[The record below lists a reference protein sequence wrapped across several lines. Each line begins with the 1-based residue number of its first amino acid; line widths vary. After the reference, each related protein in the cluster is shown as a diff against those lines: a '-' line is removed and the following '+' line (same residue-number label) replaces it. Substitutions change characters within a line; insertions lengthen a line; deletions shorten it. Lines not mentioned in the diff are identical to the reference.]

1 MCPVIYMGRK
11 IYKMQI
17 VEEETKKLISIE
29 NLKKYFAIKQGLFS
43 SPMYVKAVDDISFHI
58 PKNSIFGIV
67 GESGS
72 GKTTI
77 GRTILRLIEPTSGVI
92 KYLSTNIT
100 SLNPKELRMFRRKM
114 QIVSQ
119 DPYNSLHPR
128 KLVKNIIGEG
138 LQIHFKLS
146 SEEIYHRVKDILEQ
160 VGLREE
166 HMFRYAH
173 EFSGG
178 QRQRIAVARALV
190 LKPEFL
196 VLDEPT
202 SALDVS
208 VQAVILKMLKSLR
221 QEFSLTYLF
230 ITHDLAV
237 IDYMADYVA
246 VMYLGQILE
255 IGTKNELFSSP
266 MHPYTLILLNSIPH
280 PDPRMKK
287 KKVLPR
293 GEIPS
298 PINPPSGC
306 RFHTRCPYMKNICS
320 KQEPEIREISKGHFV
335 KCHFPLD

>member
-1 MCPVIYMGRK
+1 
-11 IYKMQI
+11 MQTDEAK
-17 VEEETKKLISIE
+17 VEAKNLISIE
-29 NLKKYFAIKQGLFS
+29 HLKKYFAIKQGLFS
-43 SPMYVKAVDDISFHI
+43 SAKYVKAVDDVSFDI
-58 PKNSIFGIV
+58 PKNSVFGIV

-77 GRTILRLIEPTSGVI
+77 GRTILRLIEPISGVI
-92 KYLSTNIT
+92 RYLSTDIT
-100 SLNPKELRMFRRKM
+100 SLNMRELRIFRRKM

-138 LQIHFKLS
+138 LQIHFNLS
-146 SEEIYHRVKDILEQ
+146 SEEIYKKVRDILEQ

-178 QRQRIAVARALV
+178 QRQRISVARALV

-202 SALDVS
+202 SSLDVS
-208 VQAVILKMLKSLR
+208 VQAVILKMFKDLKR
-221 QEFSLTYLF
+221 EFSLTYLF

-237 IDYMADYVA
+237 IDYMADYMA
-246 VMYLGQILE
+246 VMYLGHIME
-255 IGTKNELFSSP
+255 IGSKNDIFSSP
-266 MHPYTLILLNSIPH
+266 MHPYTLLLLNSIPH
-280 PDPRMKK
+280 PDPRKKK
-287 KKVLPR
+287 KKVLPK

-298 PINPPSGC
+298 PIDPPQGC
-306 RFHTRCPYMKNICS
+306 RFHTRCPYMKDKCVME
-320 KQEPEIREISKGHFV
+320 EPEIREISKGHLV
-335 KCHFPLD
+335 KCHFPLG

>member
-1 MCPVIYMGRK
+1 MPQGH
-11 IYKMQI
+11 
-17 VEEETKKLISIE
+17 LISIE
-29 NLKKYFAIKQGLFS
+29 HLKKYFAVKQGLFS
-43 SPMYVKAVDDISFHI
+43 SAKYVKAVDDISFDI
-58 PKNSIFGIV
+58 PKNSVFGIV

-77 GRTILRLIEPTSGVI
+77 GRTILRLIEPISGVI
-92 KYLSTNIT
+92 RYLSTDIT
-100 SLNPKELRMFRRKM
+100 SLKKRELRIFRRKM
-114 QIVSQ
+114 QIISQ

-146 SEEIYHRVKDILEQ
+146 SEEIYQRVKDILEQ

-166 HMFRYAH
+166 HMFRYPH

-208 VQAVILKMLKSLR
+208 VQAVILKMLKSLKR
-221 QEFSLTYLF
+221 DFSLTYLF

-237 IDYMADYVA
+237 IDYMADYMA
-246 VMYLGQILE
+246 VMYLGQIME
-255 IGTKNELFSSP
+255 IGSKNDIFLSP
-266 MHPYTLILLNSIPH
+266 MHPYTLLLLNSIPN
-280 PDPRMKK
+280 PDPRKK
-287 KKVLPR
+287 KNKILPK

-298 PINPPSGC
+298 PIDPPQGC
-306 RFHTRCPYMKNICS
+306 RFHTRCPYMKVKCV
-320 KQEPEIREISKGHFV
+320 KEEPEIREISKGHLV
-335 KCHFPLD
+335 KCHFPLG

>member
-1 MCPVIYMGRK
+1 
-11 IYKMQI
+11 MQTAEAK
-17 VEEETKKLISIE
+17 VEAINLISIE
-29 NLKKYFAIKQGLFS
+29 HLKKYFAVKQGLFS
-43 SPMYVKAVDDISFHI
+43 SAKYVKAVDDISFDI
-58 PKNSIFGIV
+58 PKNSVFGIV

-77 GRTILRLIEPTSGVI
+77 GRTILRLIEPISGVI
-92 KYLSTNIT
+92 RYLSTDIT
-100 SLNPKELRMFRRKM
+100 SLKKRELRIFRRKM
-114 QIVSQ
+114 QIISQ

-146 SEEIYHRVKDILEQ
+146 SEEIYQRVKDILEQ

-166 HMFRYAH
+166 HMFRYPH

-178 QRQRIAVARALV
+178 QRQRIAVARSLV

-208 VQAVILKMLKSLR
+208 VQAVILKMLKNLKR
-221 QEFSLTYLF
+221 EFSLTYLF

-237 IDYMADYVA
+237 IDYMADYMA
-246 VMYLGQILE
+246 VMYLGQIME
-255 IGTKNELFSSP
+255 IGSKNDIFLSP
-266 MHPYTLILLNSIPH
+266 MHPYTLLLLNSIPN
-280 PDPRMKK
+280 PDPRKK
-287 KKVLPR
+287 KNKILPK

-298 PINPPSGC
+298 PIDPPQGC
-306 RFHTRCPYMKNICS
+306 RFHTRCPYMKVKCV
-320 KQEPEIREISKGHFV
+320 KEEPEIREISKGHLV
-335 KCHFPLD
+335 KCHFPLG

>member
-1 MCPVIYMGRK
+1 
-11 IYKMQI
+11 MQTAEAK
-17 VEEETKKLISIE
+17 VEAKNLISIE
-29 NLKKYFAIKQGLFS
+29 HLKKYFAVKQGLFS
-43 SPMYVKAVDDISFHI
+43 SAKYVKAVDDISFDI
-58 PKNSIFGIV
+58 PKNSVFGIV

-77 GRTILRLIEPTSGVI
+77 GRTILRLIEPISGVI
-92 KYLSTNIT
+92 RYLSTDIT
-100 SLNPKELRMFRRKM
+100 SLKKRELRIFRRKM
-114 QIVSQ
+114 QIISQ

-146 SEEIYHRVKDILEQ
+146 SEEIYQRVKDILEQ

-166 HMFRYAH
+166 HMFRYPH

-178 QRQRIAVARALV
+178 QRQRIAVARSLV

-208 VQAVILKMLKSLR
+208 VQAVILKMLKNLKR
-221 QEFSLTYLF
+221 EFSLTYLF

-237 IDYMADYVA
+237 IDYMADYMA
-246 VMYLGQILE
+246 VMYLGQIME
-255 IGTKNELFSSP
+255 IGSKNDIFLSP
-266 MHPYTLILLNSIPH
+266 MHPYTLLLLNSIPN
-280 PDPRMKK
+280 PDPRKK
-287 KKVLPR
+287 KNKILPK

-298 PINPPSGC
+298 PIDPPQGC
-306 RFHTRCPYMKNICS
+306 RFHTRCPYMKDKCV
-320 KQEPEIREISKGHFV
+320 KEEPEIREISKGHLV
-335 KCHFPLD
+335 KCHFPLG

>member
-1 MCPVIYMGRK
+1 
-11 IYKMQI
+11 MQTADAKR
-17 VEEETKKLISIE
+17 ETKNLISIE
-29 NLKKYFAIKQGLFS
+29 HLKKYFAVKQGLFS
-43 SPMYVKAVDDISFHI
+43 SARYVKAVDDVSFNI
-58 PKNSIFGIV
+58 PKNSVFGIV

-77 GRTILRLIEPTSGVI
+77 GRTILRLIEPISGVI
-92 KYLSTNIT
+92 RYLSTDIT
-100 SLNPKELRMFRRKM
+100 SLNMRELRIFRRKM

-146 SEEIYHRVKDILEQ
+146 SEEIYQRVKDILEQ

-178 QRQRIAVARALV
+178 QRQRIAVARSLV

-208 VQAVILKMLKSLR
+208 VQAVILKMLKSLKR
-221 QEFSLTYLF
+221 DFSLTYLF

-237 IDYMADYVA
+237 IDYMADYMA
-246 VMYLGQILE
+246 VMYLGQIME
-255 IGTKNELFSSP
+255 IGSKNDIFLSP
-266 MHPYTLILLNSIPH
+266 MHPYTLLLLNSIPN
-280 PDPRMKK
+280 PDPRKK
-287 KKVLPR
+287 KNKILPK

-298 PINPPSGC
+298 PIDPPQGC
-306 RFHTRCPYMKNICS
+306 RFHTRCPYIKDKCV
-320 KQEPEIREISKGHFV
+320 KEEPEIREISKGHLV
-335 KCHFPLD
+335 KCHFPLGK

>member
-1 MCPVIYMGRK
+1 
-11 IYKMQI
+11 MQTA
-17 VEEETKKLISIE
+17 ETKVEAKNLISIE
-29 NLKKYFAIKQGLFS
+29 HLKKYFAVKQGLFS
-43 SPMYVKAVDDISFHI
+43 SAKYVKAVDDISFDI
-58 PKNSIFGIV
+58 PKNSVFGIV

-77 GRTILRLIEPTSGVI
+77 GRTILRLIEPISGVI
-92 KYLSTNIT
+92 RYLSTDIT
-100 SLNPKELRMFRRKM
+100 SLKKRELRIFRRKM
-114 QIVSQ
+114 QIISQ

-146 SEEIYHRVKDILEQ
+146 SEEIYQRVKDILEQ

-166 HMFRYAH
+166 HMFRYPH

-178 QRQRIAVARALV
+178 QRQRIAVARSLV

-208 VQAVILKMLKSLR
+208 VQAVILKMLKNLKR
-221 QEFSLTYLF
+221 EFSLTYLF

-237 IDYMADYVA
+237 IDYMADYMA
-246 VMYLGQILE
+246 VMYLGQIME
-255 IGTKNELFSSP
+255 IGSKNDIFLSP
-266 MHPYTLILLNSIPH
+266 MHPYTLLLLNSIPN
-280 PDPRMKK
+280 PDPRKK
-287 KKVLPR
+287 KNKILPK

-298 PINPPSGC
+298 PIDPPQGC
-306 RFHTRCPYMKNICS
+306 RFHTRCPYMKVKCV
-320 KQEPEIREISKGHFV
+320 KEEPEIREISKGHLV
-335 KCHFPLD
+335 KCHFPLG

>member
-1 MCPVIYMGRK
+1 
-11 IYKMQI
+11 MQTE
-17 VEEETKKLISIE
+17 VATKSLIHIE
-29 NLKKYFAIKQGLFS
+29 HLKKYFPVKRGLFS
-43 SPMYVKAVDDISFHI
+43 SAKYVKAVDDVSFDI
-58 PKNSIFGIV
+58 PVNSTFGVV

-72 GKTTI
+72 GKTTL
-77 GRTILRLIEPTSGVI
+77 GRTILRLIEPTSGTI
-92 KYLSTNIT
+92 RYMSTDIT
-100 SLNPKELRMFRRKM
+100 SLNGEELRIFRRKM

-128 KLVKNIIGEG
+128 KLVKSIIGEG
-138 LQIHFKLS
+138 LKIHFHLS
-146 SEEIYHRVKDILEQ
+146 SEEIYERVKDILEQ

-166 HMFRYAH
+166 HMFRYPH

-208 VQAVILKMLKSLR
+208 VQAIILKMLKDLKR
-221 QEFSLTYLF
+221 DFSLTYLF

-237 IDYMADYVA
+237 IDYMADYVT
-246 VMYLGQILE
+246 VMYLGQIMEL
-255 IGTKNELFSSP
+255 GTKDDIFSRP
-266 MHPYTLILLNSIPH
+266 AHPYTLLLLNSIPN

-287 KKVLPR
+287 KKVIPR

-298 PINPPSGC
+298 PIDPPQGC
-306 RFHTRCPYMKNICS
+306 RFHTRCPYAKAICS
-320 KQEPEIREISKGHFV
+320 KVEPRMVEISDGHFV
-335 KCHFPLD
+335 KCHFPLLK

>member
-1 MCPVIYMGRK
+1 VQTAEAK
-11 IYKMQI
+11 
-17 VEEETKKLISIE
+17 VEAKNLISIE
-29 NLKKYFAIKQGLFS
+29 HLKKYFAIKQGLFS
-43 SPMYVKAVDDISFHI
+43 SAKYVKAVDDITFDI
-58 PKNSIFGIV
+58 PKNSVFGIV

-77 GRTILRLIEPTSGVI
+77 GRTILRLIEPMSGVI
-92 KYLSTNIT
+92 RYLSTDIT
-100 SLNPKELRMFRRKM
+100 SLNKRGLRIFRRKM

-138 LQIHFKLS
+138 LQIHFNLS
-146 SEEIYHRVKDILEQ
+146 SEEIYKKVRDILEQ

-166 HMFRYAH
+166 HMFRYPH

-178 QRQRIAVARALV
+178 QRQRISVARALV

-208 VQAVILKMLKSLR
+208 VQAVILKMFKDLKR
-221 QEFSLTYLF
+221 EFSLTYLF

-237 IDYMADYVA
+237 IDYMADYIA
-246 VMYLGQILE
+246 VMYLGQIME
-255 IGTKNELFSSP
+255 IGSKNDIFSSP
-266 MHPYTLILLNSIPH
+266 MHPYTFLLLNSIPH
-280 PDPRMKK
+280 PDPRKK
-287 KKVLPR
+287 KKKILPK

-298 PINPPSGC
+298 PIDPPQGC
-306 RFHTRCPYMKNICS
+306 RFHTRCPYMKDKCV
-320 KQEPEIREISKGHFV
+320 KEEPEIREISKGHLV
-335 KCHFPLD
+335 KCHFPLN

>member
-1 MCPVIYMGRK
+1 
-11 IYKMQI
+11 MQI
-17 VEEETKKLISIE
+17 EVKTKNLICIE
-29 NLKKYFAIKQGLFS
+29 HLKKYFFVRRGLFS
-43 SPMYVKAVDDISFHI
+43 SSKNVKAVDNVSFDI
-58 PKNSIFGIV
+58 PKNSTFGIV

-92 KYLSTNIT
+92 RYLSTDIT
-100 SLNPKELRMFRRKM
+100 SLNKRELRIFRRKM

-138 LQIHFKLS
+138 LQIHFNLS
-146 SEEIYHRVKDILEQ
+146 SEEIHKKVRDILEQ

-166 HMFRYAH
+166 HMFRYPH

-178 QRQRIAVARALV
+178 QRQRISVARALV

-202 SALDVS
+202 SSLDVS
-208 VQAVILKMLKSLR
+208 VQAVILKMFKDLKR
-221 QEFSLTYLF
+221 DFSLTYLF

-237 IDYMADYVA
+237 IDYMTDYMA
-246 VMYLGQILE
+246 VMYLGQIME
-255 IGTKNELFSSP
+255 VGTKDDIFLSP
-266 MHPYTLILLNSIPH
+266 KHPYTVLLLNSIPY
-280 PDPRMKK
+280 PDPRGRK
-287 KKVLPR
+287 KKVIPK

-298 PINPPSGC
+298 PIDPPPGC
-306 RFHTRCPYMKNICS
+306 RFHTRCPYMKDKCV
-320 KQEPEIREISKGHFV
+320 KEEPEIREISKGHLV
-335 KCHFPLD
+335 KCHFPLG